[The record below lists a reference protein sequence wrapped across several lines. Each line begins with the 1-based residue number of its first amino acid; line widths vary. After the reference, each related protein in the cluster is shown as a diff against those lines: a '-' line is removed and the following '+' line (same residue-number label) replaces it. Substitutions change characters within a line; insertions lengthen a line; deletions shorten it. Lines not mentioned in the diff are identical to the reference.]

1 MKTLDQRK
9 HDGELLRL
17 IEAGDLRAM
26 AALYDRHAM
35 TVYSVTLQLLCDS
48 SLAEQMVSNIFIEIW
63 CRTANFMQF
72 ADSFSSSISRFTLL
86 RSSMT
91 HLLGMHVD
99 GAIPESNMKN
109 QELSVDTKMAV
120 EAIRQLNV
128 NLQTPFETAPI
139 DIAAELSVPHEA
151 DRPGNSIPNS
161 ELSEAIL
168 RLADTGLE
176 VVDIQLDPAFAR
188 RRIHQRDF
196 VSDIAGMNR
205 LARVFLQSPG
215 TILQELATAAVEL
228 CGADSAGISIE
239 LPESSDEQFYHW
251 VATAGQYSGFID
263 AKLPRFPSAC
273 GVTLERGR
281 PQVFRVSQR
290 FFDMMGIQAPTVTDG
305 LLLPWNA
312 DETRG
317 TIWIMAHGRQ
327 EAFDAE
333 DCRIMEELAKFA
345 ATGVRLEKQQRIL
358 IEQVKVATEVAM
370 VNKLAHEINNPLQGL
385 MQTVFLCDT
394 GEGEANAL
402 AKQAMTEIVRLSDLV
417 NRVLSVPH
425 SFDNAIQN

>member
-151 DRPGNSIPNS
+151 DRP
-161 ELSEAIL
+161 
-168 RLADTGLE
+168 
-176 VVDIQLDPAFAR
+176 
-188 RRIHQRDF
+188 
-196 VSDIAGMNR
+196 
-205 LARVFLQSPG
+205 
-215 TILQELATAAVEL
+215 
-228 CGADSAGISIE
+228 
-239 LPESSDEQFYHW
+239 
-251 VATAGQYSGFID
+251 
-263 AKLPRFPSAC
+263 
-273 GVTLERGR
+273 
-281 PQVFRVSQR
+281 
-290 FFDMMGIQAPTVTDG
+290 
-305 LLLPWNA
+305 
-312 DETRG
+312 
-317 TIWIMAHGRQ
+317 
-327 EAFDAE
+327 
-333 DCRIMEELAKFA
+333 
-345 ATGVRLEKQQRIL
+345 
-358 IEQVKVATEVAM
+358 
-370 VNKLAHEINNPLQGL
+370 
-385 MQTVFLCDT
+385 
-394 GEGEANAL
+394 
-402 AKQAMTEIVRLSDLV
+402 
-417 NRVLSVPH
+417 
-425 SFDNAIQN
+425 